1 MGKSAS
7 DVFAPAASY
16 IPGLESTLKVVA
28 EHEPQATASLAAQ
41 IYLWLAN
48 P

>member
-1 MGKSAS
+1 MGKATT
-7 DVFAPAASY
+7 DVFAPPISY

-28 EHEPQATASLAAQ
+28 EHDPYSTASLASD

-48 P
+48 K